1 MRQPHQ
7 SAYTRQSKF
16 IVISFESRKRSS
28 QHACVAT
35 AAGMRMSDD
44 WGCCCCLQVTSE
56 TNKKFSIYIYIFG
69 FICRTI
75 ARNMFANT
83 TTSCIIYR
91 ASNRYCCIHQM
102 KCVCLRKMNF
112 ITNSSTFYEIRLKS
126 IHTVEQGASE
136 RERERQTGV
145 LFHFV
150 VFLLMVMLTLLQ
162 SDCMVFIRLQ
172 RVLHKTFLPVIVTNI
187 TIIIFPHCFNF
198 SCAPISPS
206 DVMTEWCLHF

>member
-1 MRQPHQ
+1 
-7 SAYTRQSKF
+7 
-16 IVISFESRKRSS
+16 
-28 QHACVAT
+28 
-35 AAGMRMSDD
+35 
-44 WGCCCCLQVTSE
+44 
-56 TNKKFSIYIYIFG
+56 
-69 FICRTI
+69 
-75 ARNMFANT
+75 MFANT